1 MEKKRIKAWA
11 SLLLDGLLVALII
24 ASIIWMFWGFDGV
37 LLASNAEGFKYF
49 TVESNLFLGI
59 AAALS
64 LPFDIQILQG
74 KREDRPK
81 WLFLINHMAVMST
94 SVTMLTVFFFLG
106 PTMGYELMFMQVNLL
121 MHLINP
127 IIGLVRYLCF
137 GHEEGKIK
145 WQLSLLGALPVLLYG
160 SVYVPNVVIHNG
172 YGDPKYDW
180 YGFGAGGAG
189 GGILSA
195 FLMTFLTALLGLGLY
210 FAREGIRR
218 LRNRD

>member
-1 MEKKRIKAWA
+1 MNKEHRKAWA
-11 SLLLDGLLVALII
+11 SLLLDGLLVILII

-49 TVESNLFLGI
+49 TVESNLLLGI
-59 AAALS
+59 AAAVS

-81 WLFLINHMAVMST
+81 WLFLLNHAVVVST
-94 SVTMLTVFFFLG
+94 SVTMLTVLFFLG

-127 IIGLVRYLCF
+127 VVGLIRYLCF
-137 GHEEGKIK
+137 GHEEGKVK
-145 WQLSLLGALPVLLYG
+145 WQLSLLGALSVLLYG
-160 SVYVPNVVIHNG
+160 FVYTLNVVIHNG

-180 YGFGAGGAG
+180 YGFGASGAR

-195 FLMTFLTALLGLGLY
+195 FLMAFLTALLSVALY
-210 FAREGIRR
+210 FAREGIRGWM
-218 LRNRD
+218 NRA